1 MTPGSRIYLSPPHAT
16 DDDVAAV
23 IAALR
28 SGWLAPVGPDLK
40 DFETQVA
47 TVTGRAHAV
56 ALSSGTAALH
66 LSLKYVGIKP
76 GDHVLIPT
84 LTFGATAFAVCYLG
98 AVPVFVDVD
107 ASWNMDAESVD
118 AILDSWP
125 SALPKPVAAIPVD
138 LYGTPADYESLM
150 PILSNHSV
158 AVIED
163 AAEGLGA
170 THERGPLGSFGCA
183 AALSFN
189 GNKIITTSGGGMVV
203 TDDEEMAAKIR
214 FWATQSREPLPWYE
228 HEEVGFNFRL
238 SNVLAALGRSQV
250 DRLSGEVDKRRQI
263 REWYRARLEGID
275 GVEIQPDPA
284 WGTSNAWLTVARFS
298 NERYPDAPH
307 RIIEALEKSDIE
319 ARYLWKPMH
328 QQPVFFGNPTHL
340 TGQADRL
347 FRECV
352 CLPSGTLMSEDAV
365 DRVTTIV
372 RSVIE
377 E

>member
-1 MTPGSRIYLSPPHAT
+1 MPGSRMYLSPPHAT
-16 DDDVAAV
+16 DEDVAAV
-23 IAALR
+23 VAALR
-28 SGWLAPVGPDLK
+28 SGWLAPVGPDLRE
-40 DFETQVA
+40 FETRA
-47 TVTGRAHAV
+47 AAVTGRQHAV
-56 ALSSGTAALH
+56 ALSSGTAALQ
-66 LSLKYVGIKP
+66 LSLKYVGIQP

-107 ASWNMDAESVD
+107 DSWNMDAASVE

-125 SALPKPVAAIPVD
+125 SGLPMPVAAIPVD
-138 LYGTPADYESLM
+138 LYGAPADYDSLL
-150 PILSNHSV
+150 PILVKHSV

-170 THERGPLGSFGCA
+170 THVQGPLGSFGRA

-238 SNVLAALGRSQV
+238 SNVLAALGRSQLN
-250 DRLSGEVDKRRQI
+250 RLSREVEKRRQI
-263 REWYRARLEGID
+263 RLWYQERLEEID
-275 GVEIQPDPA
+275 GVEIQMDPT
-284 WGTSNAWLTVARFS
+284 WGRSNAWLTVARFS
-298 NERYPDAPH
+298 TERYPNAPH
-307 RIIEALEKSDIE
+307 RIIEALEKFDIE
-319 ARYLWKPMH
+319 SRYLWKPMH
-328 QQPVFFGNPTHL
+328 QQPVFRDNRAHL
-340 TGQADRL
+340 TGRADRL

-352 CLPSGTLMSEDAV
+352 CLPSGTLMSKDDV
-365 DRVTTIV
+365 DRVTTII
-372 RSVIE
+372 RSVIDD
-377 E
+377 